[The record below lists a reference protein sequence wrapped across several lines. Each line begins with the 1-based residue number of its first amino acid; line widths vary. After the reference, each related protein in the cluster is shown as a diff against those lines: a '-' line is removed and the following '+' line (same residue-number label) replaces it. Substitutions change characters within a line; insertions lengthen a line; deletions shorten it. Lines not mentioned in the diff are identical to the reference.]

1 MEQTSAK
8 KTYYV
13 LDIDYTITRA
23 EEFRDRG
30 NNKDFVTLLEKEALG
45 KTAKITGEPPAYIR
59 HMRKFGIEWE
69 PMSDTGHMRYG
80 PEGAIIIGLVH
91 EYANQVV
98 REIGVPVYNLLGTNM
113 FRLSEKPV
121 KQHADLFGDR
131 LYQLSVDN
139 EEFILRYAACH
150 QQFAMIKD
158 WTISY
163 KNLPFGAFEIADSY
177 RFEQPGELMLSFR
190 LRRMNMPDLHIFVR
204 DIEEAKRIFLE
215 VHKKIYEIMRTLGRD
230 YVSLYNTTSFEFI
243 QSEKEFLNDLL
254 KIEKKPVLVTV
265 YPPGKDYYWILNIEY
280 HITDV
285 LGRPREIG
293 TVQID
298 IGNAQ
303 RFGIKYIDKHGTE
316 NYPVILHIALLGTVE
331 RFVYTLFDSALS
343 KGEEKATL
351 PTWISP
357 TQVRLIPIADRH
369 VARANAIADV
379 FEENNIR
386 VDIDDRSQT
395 LQRKVSEAEKRW
407 IPYVIVIGDKE
418 ETSDEVIVRSRSTLT
433 SNRKALQEFIIE
445 VKEETKGKPFK
456 PLSYPRSLANRPI
469 FSPS

>member
-1 MEQTSAK
+1 MEQAAAK

-13 LDIDYTITRA
+13 LNIDYSITTI
-23 EEFRDRG
+23 EKVRDWQ
-30 NNKDFVTLLEKEALG
+30 NKDFVTLVEKEALG
-45 KTAKITGEPPAYIR
+45 KSGKITTEVPAYIR

-80 PEGAIIIGLVH
+80 PEGAIIIGLVY

-163 KNLPFGAFEIADSY
+163 KSLPFGAFEIADSY

-190 LRRMNMPDLHIFVR
+190 TRRMNMPDLHIFVR
-204 DIEEAKRIFLE
+204 DIEEAKRVFLD
-215 VHKKIYEIMRTLGRD
+215 VHKKIYEIMHALDRD
-230 YVSLYNTTSFEFI
+230 YVSLYNTTSFKFI
-243 QSEKEFLNDLL
+243 QEEKEFMKALL
-254 KIEKKPVLVTV
+254 EIEKKPVLVAV
-265 YPPGKDYYWILNIEY
+265 YPSGKDYYWILNVEC

-285 LGRPREIG
+285 LGRSREIG

-298 IGNAQ
+298 IGNAK
-303 RFGIKYIDKHGTE
+303 RFGIKYVDKDGTE
-316 NYPVILHIALLGTVE
+316 KYPVILHIALIGTVE
-331 RFVYTLFDSALS
+331 RFVYTLFDSALR
-343 KGEEKATL
+343 KGEERAAL
-351 PTWISP
+351 PTWVSP
-357 TQVRLIPIADRH
+357 TQVRLIPITDRN
-369 VARANAIADV
+369 VSRANAIADI
-379 FEENNIR
+379 FEANNVR

-395 LQRKVSEAEKRW
+395 LRRKILDAEKHW

-418 ETSDEVIVRSRSTLT
+418 EMSDEVIVRSRNTET
-433 SNRKALQEFIIE
+433 PYRKALRNFIIE
-445 VKEETKGKPFK
+445 IKEETEGKPFK
-456 PLSYPRSLANRPI
+456 PLSYPRSLVNRPI
-469 FSPS
+469 FSPQ